1 MKKIKHRRG
10 QSQFKPLGLSF
21 TLLDEITASAT
32 RPMPAHRLDGHMLH
46 VFCGIDALINGETP
60 TKHDWAAVT
69 DAVNIMDG
77 LVATGSVQDP
87 GKLTSE
93 ATKALAL
100 AGMRMQEGEA
110 LRLDADGIAAMD
122 AFLADYKTI
131 VASAPERDLIRGH
144 RYAERRVREILQGRK
159 RAGDVVVML

>member
-10 QSQFKPLGLSF
+10 QTHFKPMGLSF

-46 VFCGIDALINGETP
+46 VFCGVDALINGETP

-110 LRLDADGIAAMD
+110 LRLDAGGIAAMD

-159 RAGDVVVML
+159 RPGDVVVML